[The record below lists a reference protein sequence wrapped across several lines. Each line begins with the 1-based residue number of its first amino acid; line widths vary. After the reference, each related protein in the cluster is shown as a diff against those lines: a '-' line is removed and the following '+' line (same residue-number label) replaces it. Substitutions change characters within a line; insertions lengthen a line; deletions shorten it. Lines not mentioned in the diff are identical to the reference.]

1 MNKMNNEEAMVE
13 LHECLNSIRLQS
25 NTPVLLNYR
34 KALVLAIQALRKQI
48 PMKPNNIKD
57 IIDFAGKYYTTK
69 GDCPVCGREGV
80 FKSDLY
86 CNKCGQK
93 LDWEE

>member
-1 MNKMNNEEAMVE
+1 MKMMNNEEVMVE
-13 LHECLNSIRLQS
+13 LHKCLDYIRLQS
-25 NTPVLLNYR
+25 NPSILDCK
-34 KALVLAIQALRKQI
+34 KALVFAIQTLRKQI

-69 GDCPVCGREGV
+69 GDCPVCRREGV

-93 LDWEE
+93 FDWEE